1 MQRHKYSFIPIAAN
15 VFTNA
20 RLSIMTGT
28 GINCEDRVAGR
39 KEGLRTHRSKRWPW
53 RPLGEPFTVNG
64 VLVMD
69 FGLCRK
75 IMDNVSGVVVGK
87 AEALELL
94 MVALLADGHVL
105 IEDVPG
111 LGKTLIAK
119 SLAQTI
125 GGSFKRVQFT
135 PDLLP
140 ADITGFNI
148 YSQKTGQFHFQPG
161 PVMTNVLLADE
172 INRTIPRTQSS
183 LLESMEERQVTVD
196 GQTYL
201 LPRPFFVIATQNPIE
216 LEGTFPLPEAQ
227 LDRFL
232 LRIHLGY
239 PEGDEEITIMK
250 RFQKMDPLLELKPVV
265 KPEEIAQLQESR
277 KDILVS
283 RPVMEYISAIAGAT
297 RSHEKVRFGVS
308 PRGSLGLMRAGQ
320 ALAALHGRSYVL
332 PDDIKHLAPAV
343 MAHRMILKD
352 QERLR
357 GLMPEAFLK
366 ELIDQVPVPSPLM

>member
-1 MQRHKYSFIPIAAN
+1 
-15 VFTNA
+15 
-20 RLSIMTGT
+20 
-28 GINCEDRVAGR
+28 
-39 KEGLRTHRSKRWPW
+39 
-53 RPLGEPFTVNG
+53 
-64 VLVMD
+64 MD

-75 IMDNVSGVVVGK
+75 IMDNVSEVVVGK
-87 AEALELL
+87 AESLELL

-119 SLAQTI
+119 TLAQTM

-140 ADITGFNI
+140 GDITGFNI
-148 YSQKTGQFHFQPG
+148 YNLKTARFHFQPG
-161 PVMTNVLLADE
+161 PVMANVLLADE

-201 LPRPFFVIATQNPIE
+201 LPRPFFVMATQNPIE

-239 PEGDEEITIMK
+239 PEGDEEITIME
-250 RFQKMDPLLELKPVV
+250 RFQKDDPLLGLKPVV
-265 KPEEIAQLQESR
+265 KPEQITQLQEAR
-277 KDILVS
+277 KAIVVS
-283 RPVMEYISAIAGAT
+283 TPVRQYISSIAGAT
-297 RSHEKVRFGVS
+297 RSHEKVRFGAS

-320 ALAALHGRSYVL
+320 ALAALRGRSYVL
-332 PDDIKHLAPAV
+332 PDDIKHLTPAV
-343 MAHRMILKD
+343 MAHRVILKD

-357 GLMPEAFLK
+357 GLTQEAFLK
-366 ELIDQVPVPSPLM
+366 ELIEHIPVPSPPT